1 MNTSISNDDFVLVN
15 NLLICIQKNEMDE
28 EIKNSNDK

>member
-15 NLLICIQKNEMDE
+15 NLLICTQKNEMDE